1 MDLLTFLR
9 YQWDRAG
16 AWLLVAAGAALLVA
30 GWLGASRQLVPAGQI
45 PYVISGG
52 LGGVFL
58 LGLAA
63 VLWLSADL
71 RDEWRQLQEIAAKL
85 DADPA
90 GERGTSPSDIP
101 ERSGRNG
108 SAPAV
113 AEGSVPPARP

>member
-16 AWLLVAAGAALLVA
+16 AWLLVVAGAALLVA

-71 RDEWRQLQEIAAKL
+71 RDEWRQLHEIAAKL
-85 DADPA
+85 DADRD
-90 GERGTSPSDIP
+90 GDGGSSSDIP
-101 ERSGRNG
+101 ERRGRNG

-113 AEGSVPPARP
+113 AEGSVPPIRP